1 MPIQI
6 GDVCPDFQL
15 KNQHGQMI
23 KISDFIG
30 KKYLVI
36 YFYPKDFT
44 SGCTAEACYFRD
56 NFEIFKEYDC
66 EIFGISHDGIRS
78 HRAFSKKH
86 HLNFSLLS
94 DPLGK
99 VRRLFGVPR
108 SFFGLI
114 PGRVTYLI
122 DKKGIVQGIYDS
134 RINPWNHI
142 QKALDKLELLKAQ
155 ELKNKKND

>member
-1 MPIQI
+1 MSIQV
-6 GDVCPDFQL
+6 GDKCPEFKL
-15 KNQHGQMI
+15 KNQDGEMI
-23 KISDFIG
+23 NISDYFG

-44 SGCTAEACYFRD
+44 SGCTAEACHFRD
-56 NFEIFKEYDC
+56 NFEVFKDQGC
-66 EIFGISHDGIRS
+66 EVFGISHDGIRS

-94 DPLGK
+94 DPMGR
-99 VRRLFGVPR
+99 VRRKFGVPR

-122 DKKGIVQGIYDS
+122 DKNGIVQGMYDS
-134 RINPWNHI
+134 RINPWGHI
-142 QKALDKLELLKAQ
+142 QMALDQLKILKEQ
-155 ELKNKKND
+155 ELKHNTND